1 MLIEETISDSFN
13 LDFDILK
20 NNSLTETMKNLTP
33 KLKSDDIF
41 KEFENFSKETKEIFS
56 VFLKLFETCNEQRKV
71 LLISL

>member
-71 LLISL
+71 IFI

>member
-20 NNSLTETMKNLTP
+20 NNALTETMKNLTP
-33 KLKSDDIF
+33 KIKSDDIF

-56 VFLKLFETCNEQRKV
+56 SFLKLFETCNEQRKV
-71 LLISL
+71 TFLSL